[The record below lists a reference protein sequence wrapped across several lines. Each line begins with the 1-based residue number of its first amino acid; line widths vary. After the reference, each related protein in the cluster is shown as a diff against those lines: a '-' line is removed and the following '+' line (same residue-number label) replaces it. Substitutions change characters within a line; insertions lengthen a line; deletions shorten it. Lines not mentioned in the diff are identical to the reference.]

1 VRTGSV
7 ELAVLEAGAGGRP
20 LLFVH
25 GFGGAKEDFGDGVE
39 LLAAEGW
46 HVLAPDLRGHGA
58 SDHPDGRDSYSLEL
72 FTDDVLALA
81 DAVGWVRFVLIG
93 HSMGGM
99 VAQLAALRA
108 PERVS
113 GLVLMGTSHA
123 EPEAISPGLLDFGR
137 QIVDQGGV
145 ELLVSVQR
153 QMEDDLGTPSHR
165 RLLAERPGYREYN
178 EAKTLA
184 SSPDMWLA
192 LVDEMFRQPD
202 RLERLA
208 RLDVPALVLVGAED
222 ESFLG
227 PCRRLAEAMPRA
239 RLVVFPDAGHLPQF
253 EAPDAWWSA
262 LRSFL
267 EELA

>member
-1 VRTGSV
+1 MDL
-7 ELAVLEAGAGGRP
+7 EVLEAGPGGRP
-20 LLFVH
+20 LLLVH

-39 LLAAEGW
+39 LLAGEGW
-46 HVLAPDLRGHGA
+46 HVLAPDLRGHGG
-58 SDHPDGRDSYSLEL
+58 SDHPEGRGSYSLEL
-72 FTDDVLALA
+72 FADDVEALLA
-81 DAVGWVRFVLIG
+81 AVGWERFVLVG

-99 VAQLAALRA
+99 VAQLVALRA
-108 PERVS
+108 PERLA

-123 EPEAISPGLLDFGR
+123 APEAISPGLVDLGR
-137 QIVDQGGV
+137 QIVDQGGM
-145 ELLVSVQR
+145 ELLVAVQR

-165 RLLAERPGYREYN
+165 RLLAERPGYREFN

-208 RLDVPALVLVGAED
+208 ELEVPTLVLVGVED

-227 PCRRLAEAMPRA
+227 PCRRLAEAMPNA
-239 RLVVFPDAGHLPQF
+239 RLVVFPDAGPLPQL
-253 EAPDAWWSA
+253 EPADACWSA
-262 LRSFL
+262 LRRFL
-267 EELA
+267 EDLA